1 MTSHYVLHDT
11 FSEPCLLLKIETY
24 SGIFPSCSDIFSH
37 IVAYLEPCAILA
49 YSGPVHIQNPG
60 IFRAQ
65 DIFRTLPRH
74 ILAYSVDC
82 VTLAFWKTCFI
93 QNFAIFR
100 IFGIE
105 KLEVYSESCLFRH
118 VQTYSVMITLTF
130 FIHFFSYF
138 STGFKKT
145 YAFWLQWRQF
155 QCSIEFI

>member
-1 MTSHYVLHDT
+1 MYCMIHFQNPVYYWKRRHIQAYSRPVQ
-11 FSEPCLLLKIETY
+11 TY
-24 SGIFPSCSDIFSH
+24 SAILWHIWNPVQFLHIQDPSIFR
-37 IVAYLEPCAILA
+37 IVAYLELKIYSEPCQGIFW
-49 YSGPVHIQNPG
+49 HIQL
-60 IFRAQ
+60 
-65 DIFRTLPRH
+65 T
-74 ILAYSVDC
+74 